1 MFVNLGPTR
10 LNGVLT
16 WYLILTKLIYFLYMM
31 KLKCDFVSVLL
42 VATNGRTV
50 IPIEKARDEKKR
62 SPAWC

>member
-1 MFVNLGPTR
+1 
-10 LNGVLT
+10 
-16 WYLILTKLIYFLYMM
+16 M